1 MTFKCFSG
9 YFCSENKSTNIAINK
24 PVTISPEHNP
34 LVHVYYAVAD
44 QVLDTLYAVNCS
56 ST

>member
-44 QVLDTLYAVNCS
+44 QVLDTLYAVNC
-56 ST
+56 